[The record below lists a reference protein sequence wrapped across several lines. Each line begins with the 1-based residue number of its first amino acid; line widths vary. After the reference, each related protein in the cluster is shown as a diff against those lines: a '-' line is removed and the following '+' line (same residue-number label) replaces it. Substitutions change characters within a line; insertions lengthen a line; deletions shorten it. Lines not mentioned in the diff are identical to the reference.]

1 MSFVRPLLEYACP
14 AWHTSLN
21 QEQSRRLENIQK
33 RAVNIIYGHGDYVAS
48 CSYYKISPLVD
59 RRNQLCKQFFY

>member
-1 MSFVRPLLEYACP
+1 MLV
-14 AWHTSLN
+14 SLSVSHNGDN

-48 CSYYKISPLVD
+48 CSDYKISPLVD
-59 RRNQLCKQFFY
+59 RRNQLCKFF